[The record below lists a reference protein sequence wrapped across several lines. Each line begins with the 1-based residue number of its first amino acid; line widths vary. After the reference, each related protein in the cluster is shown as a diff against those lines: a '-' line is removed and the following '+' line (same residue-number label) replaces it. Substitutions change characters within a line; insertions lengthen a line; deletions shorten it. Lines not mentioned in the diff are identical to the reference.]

1 MKRYEMAY
9 TEYDRGG
16 EGTIRIVGFEA
27 PSDNAALMFASPI
40 HFSFGCGELNITL
53 TGSEFDEYREK
64 LQMSLSDLADE
75 VSSCNGDG
83 TDFLYWVRDCESGEY
98 IFEAYEVVI
107 SSMEECPFPEELIN
121 LEKPEPKQYEEG
133 GTIRLRVKYEVED
146 VVEYSVDELWEN
158 KEDGEV
164 TLEDA
169 IETFKSDLE
178 YSEQHFKST
187 KFISAEEV

>member
-9 TEYDRGG
+9 SEYDRTGDG
-16 EGTIRIVGFEA
+16 IIQVVRFEA
-27 PSDNAALMFASPI
+27 PSDNAALMFASPM
-40 HFSFGCGELNITL
+40 HFSFGCGELNITP

-75 VSSCNGDG
+75 VNSYLGDG

-98 IFEAYEVVI
+98 IFEAYEVRI
-107 SSMEECPFPEELIN
+107 TSMDVCPFPEELIN